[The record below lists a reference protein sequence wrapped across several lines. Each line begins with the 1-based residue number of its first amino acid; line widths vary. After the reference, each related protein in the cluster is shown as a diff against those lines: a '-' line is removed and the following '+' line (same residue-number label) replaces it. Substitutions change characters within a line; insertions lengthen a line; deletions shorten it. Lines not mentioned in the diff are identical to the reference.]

1 MSEIGFLDIDD
12 LRLSFEATV
21 KRSTRSQRVQFG
33 DGYSQIITDGL
44 NAENEVWQCRTPP
57 MNGLDTWGLEAYLL
71 RKRGTSFPWTDPEA
85 TKVFYGQFAFGTLT
99 LGYTNINTLD
109 LEGYARPADYTAN
122 LSSGVLTA
130 VTIPN
135 SRPIKITL
143 GLSAKQY
150 VVRDG
155 WEINHIAPNV
165 YGVTFELERVYT

>member
-1 MSEIGFLDIDD
+1 MSAIGFLDIDD

-21 KRSTRSQRVQFG
+21 RRSTRSQRVQFG

-71 RKRGTSFPWTDPEA
+71 RKRGTSFAWTDPEA
-85 TKVFYGQFAFGTLT
+85 TKVFYGQFAAGTLT
-99 LGYTNINTLD
+99 LGYTNVSTLD
-109 LEGYARPADYTAN
+109 LEGYTRPTNYTAN

-130 VTIPN
+130 VTIPD

-155 WEINHIAPNV
+155 WEISHIGPDI
-165 YGVTFELERVYT
+165 YGVNFELERVYT